1 MGLTSQWGRLFM
13 NVALTVH
20 LKRRDFKKLDK
31 ITHTHDQSRSA
42 TLKGQ
47 MDLDVT
53 FGEHM

>member
-1 MGLTSQWGRLFM
+1 M